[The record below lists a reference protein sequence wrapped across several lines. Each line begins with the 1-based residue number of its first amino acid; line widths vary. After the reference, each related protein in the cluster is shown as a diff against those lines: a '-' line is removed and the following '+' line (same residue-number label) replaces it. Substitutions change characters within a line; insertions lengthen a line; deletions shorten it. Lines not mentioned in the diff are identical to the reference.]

1 MEKLD
6 NVMDYDQFPR
16 IIFQI
21 MLNFNFW
28 IVVFLTTVTC
38 VSLRGYVFQQEALL
52 LLDGVKSVPM
62 RMERIVLLTSGSTVL
77 LYMVFKTKAVTQAQM
92 ILKMVLELALA
103 FVLCYALN
111 FRYTGIVLL
120 LLADLM
126 QYPFSMRKRA
136 GYVVFFCLVYYLL
149 ESAILKSW
157 LKVTDISVYWGYY
170 RKDVQDQLIE
180 VTSILHLIN
189 IFLFILYMVTSLLA
203 QMNEKEQILKLNE
216 ELTDA
221 NAQLERY
228 AFEAERMAETRERN
242 RLAREIHDTLGHSL
256 TGIIT
261 GVEACIMLMDIAPEA
276 TKEQLR
282 AIAEVARKGMTDVR
296 ASVKAL
302 RPDMLEQLSIG
313 DALKKLID
321 DTSRSTGVNID
332 YLCETALDDLGQD
345 EEDVVYRVIQESMT
359 NAIRHGNA
367 DRIWIRIRR
376 EENRLLIRI
385 QDNGKGDPEIK
396 EGFGLNHM
404 RERLEMLNGTLSYNG
419 ENGFLIEASL
429 PIRWG
434 QEQGEK
440 KND

>member
-16 IIFQI
+16 IIFRI

-62 RMERIVLLTSGSTVL
+62 RMEQIVLLTSGSTVL
-77 LYMVFKTKAVTQAQM
+77 LYVVFKTKAVTQAQM